1 MTSYRAISLSFYF
14 SLRNEMEEDD
24 SSFFRAKKRKIEN
37 ENWEGPLL
45 TPPLQEERDTVQQ
58 TGSQQI
64 ASDLVDLTLTPLEEN
79 HENQP
84 TWKKIEL
91 QSLTTALSKLDK
103 NLYDIPEPFFM
114 KLDKDGN
121 FHGDVKCSDSKCR
134 AFISRDAQ
142 NKKNI
147 KLKVDQSK

>member
-84 TWKKIEL
+84 TWKIIEL

-114 KLDKDGN
+114 KLDKDGK

-134 AFISRDAQ
+134 EFISRDAQ